1 MVKMFTAE
9 DDEDKKKSTVN
20 DTTPTPEFVAIK
32 SPETWIMFPGKATWR
47 HGQGHFAEYAD
58 IRHW

>member
-32 SPETWIMFPGKATWR
+32 SPET
-47 HGQGHFAEYAD
+47 
-58 IRHW
+58 